1 MSTRPIGS
9 ETRPHHRGFAIA
21 NLVGEG
27 SVANRDRAQ
36 EVLSMEAR
44 VAHLAVVSSVQ
55 AAGDAAPTA
64 GVSVLRFGT
73 DRIAADVVATRTV
86 AVHMGSVSSSLPA
99 TMRAHATQGGMATI
113 VGCADAVMHVTVWD
127 GAATAHAHVSAA
139 AVMTAADAQGGAT
152 ISRSNALSSAC
163 KDAMPYARSR

>member
-1 MSTRPIGS
+1 
-9 ETRPHHRGFAIA
+9 
-21 NLVGEG
+21 
-27 SVANRDRAQ
+27 
-36 EVLSMEAR
+36 MEAR